1 MPDDAKWPRTAR
13 DRDSRGARGD
23 GGSGGGARRDRDAR
37 ETPWTRDEFDAAVDA
52 LCGSSLP
59 SLDVTPAQWRS
70 MLRDGTEASR
80 FRNAISGAVERFV
93 PDRRRVDASLQ
104 ERDTAL
110 QLRELGGA
118 VLAQWGR
125 THDPR
130 ALRMAVALWREV
142 VTSAWLTDVLTSIGD
157 LAARFL
163 DAYRRDPALPLLDT
177 AVRLGED
184 AVFDPPAFPQ
194 TRPRRLLVLAEAQRC
209 RFEHTADRGALV
221 MARMRYEEASSAP
234 DTREAALAGLAAVH
248 AHIAELTGVPPS
260 LDGAAGAVPSQRPW
274 PADELGD
281 GGRAVPAWPDSAG
294 AGDVTPESVWPGYAG
309 QGGAGQGG
317 AESASTWPG
326 SGRPGHA
333 GRAAGEPATPDR
345 PTATGPPTG
354 PLARAA
360 ELGDLAAARLERYLR
375 AGDSACL
382 EEAVDALRRALALT
396 PADHRDRP
404 LRQVRLGIALRH
416 AYRRRP
422 AAATAVEAVAVCR
435 SALTA
440 AIDRETLRTGA
451 VVALAL
457 ALVARY
463 GADGGGPEHLAE
475 ARLLATELA
484 HAYPPGHPR
493 RDAALAELADVP
505 ELAEAAGV
513 STGPAHPAY
522 QAHPAQP
529 GPPSRPAPPAPPVPP
544 APSRLAPRGSAPAED
559 APRRAHLLVEGAAFS
574 LSHADPR
581 TAESAYAEA
590 ARTVGAPLRVRGLA
604 TQRWAQ
610 LAAEN
615 GDFDAATEAYRLAVD
630 LLPELVA
637 ELERRDD
644 QEHQLQPFA
653 GLASDAAAC
662 ALNRGADPA
671 EALDLLERGRCVL
684 FSRALG
690 EPPVRVDEV
699 VRSQVA
705 AHGPVVVVNV
715 SRFGSHALVLTAD
728 ETRVI
733 PLYGLTPEA
742 VQERRVAL
750 DLAQDLLR
758 APTAAAELRRA
769 AGRFVTSLLGWLW
782 DVIAGPVLDTLGLGP
797 APDPLPRLW
806 WLPTGQLSLLPLHA
820 AGHHAAA
827 DGRSTLDRVVG
838 SYTPTLHQL
847 LRARAS
853 VARRP
858 PDRSLVVAIG
868 ETAGALLPAARGEAA
883 VAATYLP
890 NARVLLDEAAD
901 PATVRTHLAT
911 AGWVHIACHATTD
924 VADPSANRL
933 ALTGGHLSVVDVGR
947 MRVPDAYFAYLSACG
962 TARGGD
968 VLPDEVIHIASA
980 FQLAGYPHV
989 IGTLWPIVDDVAAR
1003 IATDLYA
1010 GLAPAADPARLLHTA
1025 VRRVRDEYAGNS
1037 PLLWSSHL
1045 HTGP

>member
-1 MPDDAKWPRTAR
+1 
-13 DRDSRGARGD
+13 
-23 GGSGGGARRDRDAR
+23 
-37 ETPWTRDEFDAAVDA
+37 
-52 LCGSSLP
+52 
-59 SLDVTPAQWRS
+59 
-70 MLRDGTEASR
+70 MLRDGGEASR
-80 FRNAISGAVERFV
+80 FRYAISGTVQRFV

-104 ERDTAL
+104 QLDIAR

-130 ALRMAVALWREV
+130 ALHMAVALWREA
-142 VTSAWLTDVLTSIGD
+142 VTIAWLTDVVTSIGD

-163 DAYRRDPALPLLDT
+163 DAYQRDPALPLLDT

-184 AVFDPPAFPQ
+184 AVFDPPAFAQ
-194 TRPRRLLVLAEAQRC
+194 TRPRLLLVLAEALRR

-221 MARMRYEEASSAP
+221 MARMRYEEASFAP
-234 DTREAALAGLAAVH
+234 DTREAALSGLATVH
-248 AHIAELTGVPPS
+248 THIAELTGVAPS
-260 LDGAAGAVPSQRPW
+260 LDGPAGAGPPQHRRPAVP
-274 PADELGD
+274 LGD
-281 GGRAVPAWPDSAG
+281 GGPVVPAWPGG
-294 AGDVTPESVWPGYAG
+294 AGSGDGTPESGWRV
-309 QGGAGQGG
+309 
-317 AESASTWPG
+317 S
-326 SGRPGHA
+326 A
-333 GRAAGEPATPDR
+333 GRAAYTATGGPAAPGR
-345 PTATGPPTG
+345 PTATGVPAG

-360 ELGDLAAARLERYLR
+360 ELSDLAAARLERFLQ
-375 AGDSACL
+375 AGDSARL
-382 EEAVDALRRALALT
+382 EEAVDALRHALALT

-404 LRQVRLGIALRH
+404 LRLVRLGVALRH

-422 AAATAVEAVAVCR
+422 DAATAAEAVAVCR

-440 AIDRETLRTGA
+440 AIDRETLRTQA

-475 ARLLATELA
+475 AELLAAELA
-484 HAYPPGHPR
+484 HAHPPGHPR
-493 RDAALAELADVP
+493 RDSALAGLAGVP

-513 STGPAHPAY
+513 PTGPAHSAY
-522 QAHPAQP
+522 QAQPAQP
-529 GPPSRPAPPAPPVPP
+529 GPPSDPASPAAPVPP
-544 APSRLAPRGSAPAED
+544 APSRLTPAPGADLAED
-559 APRRAHLLVEGAAFS
+559 APRHAELLLETAAFS
-574 LSHADPR
+574 LDHADPR
-581 TAESAYAEA
+581 TAESSYAKA
-590 ARTVGAPLRVRGLA
+590 ARTAGAPLRVRGLA

-615 GDFDAATEAYRLAVD
+615 GDFGAANEAYGLAVD

-637 ELERRDD
+637 ELDRRDD
-644 QEHQLQPFA
+644 QEHQLLPFA

-662 ALNRGADPA
+662 ALNHGADPS

-728 ETRVI
+728 QTRVI

-742 VQERRVAL
+742 VQEHRLAL

-782 DVIAGPVLDTLGLGP
+782 DVVAAPVLDALGLGP

-820 AGHHAAA
+820 AGHHTAA

-853 VARRP
+853 VVSRP
-858 PDRSLVVAIG
+858 ADRSLVVAIG
-868 ETAGALLPAARGEAA
+868 ETAGARLPAARGEAA
-883 VAATYLP
+883 VAGRYLP
-890 NARVLLDEAAD
+890 NARVLLDAAAD
-901 PATVRTHLAT
+901 PATVRTHLTT
-911 AGWVHIACHATTD
+911 AAWVHVACHATTD
-924 VADPSANRL
+924 VADPSASRL
-933 ALTGGHLSVVDVGR
+933 ALTGGDLSVVDVGR
-947 MRVPDAYFAYLSACG
+947 IRVPGAHFAYLSACG

-968 VLPDEVIHIASA
+968 VLSDEVIHIASA

-1025 VRRVRDEYAGNS
+1025 VRRIRDEYAGNS

>member
-1 MPDDAKWPRTAR
+1 MAGETRWPRRAGGR
-13 DRDSRGARGD
+13 DGGGGGRGEPGD
-23 GGSGGGARRDRDAR
+23 GADDGRRI
-37 ETPWTRDEFDAAVDA
+37 PWTRVEFDAAVDA
-52 LCGSSLP
+52 LRRSSLP
-59 SLDVTPAQWRS
+59 DVDVTPAQWRN
-70 MLRDGTEASR
+70 MLRDDTDASR
-80 FRNAISGAVERFV
+80 FRQVVAGATRRFV
-93 PDRRRVDASLQ
+93 PDRRRTDASRQ
-104 ERDTAL
+104 QGDIAL
-110 QLRELGGA
+110 QLRELGEA

-125 THDPR
+125 TRDPR
-130 ALRMAVALWREV
+130 ALRMAVALWREA
-142 VTSAWLTDVLTSIGD
+142 VTLAWLTDVVTSIGD
-157 LAARFL
+157 LASRFL
-163 DAYRRDPALPLLDT
+163 AAYHHDPALPLLDT

-194 TRPRRLLVLAEAQRC
+194 TRPRRVLVLAEALRC

-221 MARMRYEEASSAP
+221 LAATRYEEASSAP
-234 DTREAALAGLAAVH
+234 DTREAARAGLAAVR
-248 AHIAELTGVPPS
+248 AHMAELTGERPPPE
-260 LDGAAGAVPSQRPW
+260 GTAVGSS
-274 PADELGD
+274 
-281 GGRAVPAWPDSAG
+281 AVTS
-294 AGDVTPESVWPGYAG
+294 GYAATG
-309 QGGAGQGG
+309 RYAATGEPGG
-317 AESASTWPG
+317 PLV
-326 SGRPGHA
+326 
-333 GRAAGEPATPDR
+333 RAAGLT
-345 PTATGPPTG
+345 
-354 PLARAA
+354 
-360 ELGDLAAARLERYLR
+360 DLAASDLERFLR
-375 AGDSACL
+375 AGDSTRL
-382 EEAVDALRRALALT
+382 EEAVAALRRALALT

-404 LRQVRLGIALRH
+404 LRLARLGVALRH

-422 AAATAVEAVAVCR
+422 EAATAVEAVAVCR
-435 SALTA
+435 SALSG
-440 AIDRETLRTGA
+440 AIDRESVRTAA
-451 VVALAL
+451 VAALAL
-457 ALVARY
+457 ALVERY

-475 ARLLATELA
+475 ARLLAAELA

-493 RDAALAELADVP
+493 RDAALAEIADVP
-505 ELAEAAGV
+505 ELAAAAGLPAAGTPYAPPGGAAGTARTPQAGGGAEPGRGPEARGDAEPGSRPEAA
-513 STGPAHPAY
+513 
-522 QAHPAQP
+522 
-529 GPPSRPAPPAPPVPP
+529 RAPHAGTSPTPAPPVQPAQR
-544 APSRLAPRGSAPAED
+544 APSRLAPPHLAPPPGAGPAAAGPGSATSPGSAAD
-559 APRRAHLLVEGAAFS
+559 APRRAQLLLDGAAFS

-590 ARTVGAPLRVRGLA
+590 ARTTGAPLRVRGLA

-610 LAAEN
+610 LAADN
-615 GDFDAATEAYRLAVD
+615 GDFDAATEAYTLAVD

-637 ELERRDD
+637 DLERRDD
-644 QEHQLQPFA
+644 QEHQLLPFA

-715 SRFGSHALVLTAD
+715 SRFGSHALVLTA
-728 ETRVI
+728 ERTRVI
-733 PLYGLTPEA
+733 PLSGLTPEA

-758 APTAAAELRRA
+758 APTAAPELRRA
-769 AGRFVTSLLGWLW
+769 AGRFVTRLLGWLW
-782 DVIAGPVLDTLGLGP
+782 DVVAGPVLDALGLGP
-797 APDPLPRLW
+797 ASGPLPRLW

-827 DGRSTLDRVVG
+827 DGRATLDRVVG

-853 VARRP
+853 VGRRP

-868 ETAGALLPAARGEAA
+868 ETAGARLPAARGEAA
-883 VAATYLP
+883 VAGAYLP
-890 NARVLLDEAAD
+890 NARVLLDDAAD
-901 PATVRTHLAT
+901 PATVRTHLAG
-911 AGWVHIACHATTD
+911 AGWVHVACHATTD
-924 VADPSANRL
+924 VADPSASRL
-933 ALTGGHLSVVDVGR
+933 ALTGGDLSVVDVGR

-968 VLPDEVIHIASA
+968 ALSDEVIHIASA

-1003 IATDLYA
+1003 IATDVYA
-1010 GLAPAADPARLLHTA
+1010 GLDPAADPARLLHTA

>member
-1 MPDDAKWPRTAR
+1 MPDDAEWPRTAG
-13 DRDSRGARGD
+13 DRDSRGAGGD
-23 GGSGGGARRDRDAR
+23 GGSGDGARHDRDAR

-52 LCGSSLP
+52 LHGSSLP
-59 SLDVTPAQWRS
+59 GLDVTPAQWRT
-70 MLRDGTEASR
+70 MLRDDSEASR
-80 FRNAISGAVERFV
+80 FRGALSDAVRRFV
-93 PDRRRVDASLQ
+93 TDRRRVDASLQ
-104 ERDTAL
+104 QRDIAL

-130 ALRMAVALWREV
+130 ALHMAVALWREV
-142 VTSAWLTDVLTSIGD
+142 VAIAWLTDVVTSIGD

-194 TRPRRLLVLAEAQRC
+194 TRPRRLLVLAEALRC

-260 LDGAAGAVPSQRPW
+260 LDGAAGAGPSQRPR
-274 PADELGD
+274 PADASGD
-281 GGRAVPAWPDSAG
+281 GGRVVPAWPDSVG
-294 AGDVTPESVWPGYAG
+294 WGDATPESGWPGYV
-309 QGGAGQGG
+309 GQGG

-326 SGRPGHA
+326 SGRAAYAATGGPAAPG
-333 GRAAGEPATPDR
+333 R

-354 PLARAA
+354 PLVRAA
-360 ELGDLAAARLERYLR
+360 ELGDLAAAHLERFLR
-375 AGDSACL
+375 AGDSARL
-382 EEAVDALRRALALT
+382 EEAIDALRRALALT

-404 LRQVRLGIALRH
+404 LRLVRLGIALRH

-422 AAATAVEAVAVCR
+422 DAATAAEAVAVCR

-475 ARLLATELA
+475 ARLLAAELA

-513 STGPAHPAY
+513 STGPAHSAY
-522 QAHPAQP
+522 QTHPAQP
-529 GPPSRPAPPAPPVPP
+529 GPPSPPASPAPPVPP
-544 APSRLAPRGSAPAED
+544 APSRLAPPRGSALAED
-559 APRRAHLLVEGAAFS
+559 ALRRAHLLVEGAAFS
-574 LSHADPR
+574 LSHSDPR

-590 ARTVGAPLRVRGLA
+590 ARTVGAPLQVRGLA
-604 TQRWAQ
+604 TQQWAQ

-733 PLYGLTPEA
+733 PLYRLTPEA
-742 VQERRVAL
+742 IQDRRVAL

-758 APTAAAELRRA
+758 APTAAAELRHA

-827 DGRSTLDRVVG
+827 DGRSTLDRVVS

-868 ETAGALLPAARGEAA
+868 ETAGARLPAARGEAA
-883 VAATYLP
+883 VAGTYLP

-933 ALTGGHLSVVDVGR
+933 ALTGGYLSVVDVGR

-968 VLPDEVIHIASA
+968 VLSDEVIHIASA

-1010 GLAPAADPARLLHTA
+1010 DLAPAADPARLLHTA
-1025 VRRVRDEYAGNS
+1025 VRRIRDEYAGNS